1 MKIPLKDILFVLIQ
15 FLLFV
20 AYIFNLESMTILFS
34 SILFWF
40 GIVIF
45 VVGGLTTL
53 VAVLQLNVHL
63 SPFPSPL
70 PGSKLIE
77 NGIYKYIR
85 HPIYTGIILAF
96 FGFAFIS
103 DSGFRLLISTVLFLL
118 FYFKTIYEE
127 KRLIEMFPDYSQ
139 YRNRS
144 GRFFPKFW

>member
-1 MKIPLKDILFVLIQ
+1 
-15 FLLFV
+15 
-20 AYIFNLESMTILFS
+20 MTILFS